1 MLTARMK
8 AAQQGESSYEGA
20 PCKTCGNTK
29 RYTINASCVEC
40 ANERSKINVKKQR
53 ERIKEL
59 MAQAREGV

>member
-1 MLTARMK
+1 MLTTRMK
-8 AAQQGESSYEGA
+8 AAKLGESTYEGA

-29 RYTINASCVEC
+29 RYTINASCTEC

-53 ERIKEL
+53 ERIKEM